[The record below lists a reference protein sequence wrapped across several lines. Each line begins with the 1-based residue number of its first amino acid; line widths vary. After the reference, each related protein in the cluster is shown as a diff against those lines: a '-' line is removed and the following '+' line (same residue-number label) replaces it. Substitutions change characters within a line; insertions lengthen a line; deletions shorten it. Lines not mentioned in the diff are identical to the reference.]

1 MDRRKFTLGLAGALT
16 GLGLP
21 ADLRLRPR
29 VNGERLNAQLE
40 TLAEFGKNSLGGVSR
55 VAYSEADLQAR
66 SYVTELMRRAGLKVS
81 IDVAGNL
88 VGRRSGRNTALPPLV
103 MGSHID
109 TVPEGGKY
117 DGTVGSLGAVE
128 VAQTLADFEIELWH
142 PLEVIIFQNEEHGS
156 NGSRALSDTFTD
168 ADLDIPGHGGITRR
182 DGIRLLGGDPDLLA
196 SARRRPGDV
205 AAYLELHIEQGG
217 ILEQQ
222 GIDIGVVEG
231 IVGNNRWEVTVQGV
245 ANHAGATPMH
255 ERRDALLA
263 AARFIDS
270 VNRIV
275 TSVPGRQVATVGKLE
290 AKPGAPNVIVGEVI
304 LTLEMRDLDRPKVDR
319 LFQRI
324 QDEARN
330 SIGPQ
335 TGTEFRFQRFH
346 DKKPVLTNESIQR
359 QIKESAEDLG
369 LSTLLMPS
377 SAGHDSQNIAPLAP
391 IGMIFIPSIGG
402 VSHSAAEYSRPQ
414 DITAGANVL
423 LGSLLRLDTGLAGTR
438 DFLRA
443 T

>member
-1 MDRRKFTLGLAGALT
+1 MDRREFTLGLASAFV

-21 ADLRLRPR
+21 AGLRPQPR
-29 VNGERLNAQLE
+29 VNGNRLNAQLE

-66 SYVTELMRRAGLKVS
+66 AYVTELMRHAGLKVN

-88 VGRRSGRNTALPPLV
+88 VGRRGGHNASLSPLM

-109 TVPEGGKY
+109 TVPDGGKY

-128 VAQTLADFEIELWH
+128 AAQTLAELEIALRH
-142 PLEVIIFQNEEHGS
+142 PLEVMIFQNEEHGS
-156 NGSRALSDTFTD
+156 NGSRAVSDTFTD
-168 ADLDIPGHGGITRR
+168 ADLDVQGHGGITRR
-182 DGIRLLGGDPDLLA
+182 DGIRLLGGDPERLA
-196 SARRRPGDV
+196 SARRQPGDI

-217 ILEQQ
+217 KLEQQ

-231 IVGNNRWEVTVQGV
+231 IVGNNRWEVSIEGF

-275 TSVPGRQVATVGKLE
+275 TSVPGRQVATVGKIE

-304 LTLEMRDLDRPKVDR
+304 LTLEMRDLDRAKVHR

-324 QDEARN
+324 QEEARN
-330 SIGPQ
+330 RIGPE
-335 TGTEFRFQRFH
+335 TGTTFQFRQFH
-346 DKKPVLTNESIQR
+346 DKKPVLTDEGIRR
-359 QIKESAEDLG
+359 QIKDSAEDLG
-369 LSTLLMPS
+369 LSTLMMPS

-402 VSHSAAEYSRPQ
+402 ISHSAAEYSRPE

-423 LGSLLRLDTGLAGTR
+423 LRTLLRLDTGLASNP
-438 DFLRA
+438 DFTRA